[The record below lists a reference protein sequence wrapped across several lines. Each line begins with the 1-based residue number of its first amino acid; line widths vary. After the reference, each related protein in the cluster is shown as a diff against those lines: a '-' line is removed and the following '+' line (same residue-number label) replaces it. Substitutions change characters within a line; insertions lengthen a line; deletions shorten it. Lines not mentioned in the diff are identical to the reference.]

1 MVEGYTIGKVAELS
15 GVSIGT
21 IRFYERKGLTA
32 KARRNASGYRIFSQE
47 MLERIC
53 FIKWSR
59 DLGFSLQEISEL
71 IPLFL
76 QNVDDGD
83 KIRGLLNEK
92 IRESGLEIANL
103 SASRNEL
110 QQVITTLDRLNSATA
125 DGTLLSRFIKPKNKN
140 ANIAS

>member
-21 IRFYERKGLTA
+21 IRFYERKGLTP

-47 MLERIC
+47 MLEQIC

-71 IPLFL
+71 TPLFL

-83 KIRGLLNEK
+83 RIKLLFDKK
-92 IRESGLEIANL
+92 IRETDLNIASL
-103 SASRNEL
+103 TTSRKGL
-110 QQVITTLDRLNSATA
+110 QQVITTLDGLDGTTA
-125 DGTLLSRFIKPKNKN
+125 DTPLLNRFVDPKN
-140 ANIAS
+140 

>member
-21 IRFYERKGLTA
+21 IRFYERKGLTP

-47 MLERIC
+47 MLEQIC

-71 IPLFL
+71 TPLFL

-83 KIRGLLNEK
+83 RIKLLFDNK
-92 IRESGLEIANL
+92 IRETDLNIASL
-103 SASRNEL
+103 TTSRKGL
-110 QQVITTLDRLNSATA
+110 QQVITTLDGLDGTTA
-125 DGTLLSRFIKPKNKN
+125 DTPLLNRFVDPKN
-140 ANIAS
+140 